1 MQERRKDTEPMVP
14 VQNPEV
20 LANGE
25 YDLAVSGDLSFYI
38 DMVYFLLLPK

>member
-1 MQERRKDTEPMVP
+1 MQEQRKDIESMVP
-14 VQNPEV
+14 VQDPEV

-25 YDLAVSGDLSFYI
+25 YDLAVTGDLSFYI